1 MIKIGNVSYVNSY
14 PFQYGLD
21 SNSDFEIFKLV
32 PSAIANALENDEI
45 DVGLV
50 PLAAFIQHKNWVL
63 LSDFCI
69 GAMGEVKTVLLLSK
83 KQISEVKTICFDLE
97 SRSSNMLTK
106 VLCKNY
112 WKINPNEAPLKN
124 ADACVMIGDK
134 AFQDYS
140 EEYKYRY
147 DLSQE
152 WYNYAKLP
160 FVFAVWVSNK
170 PLFKDDV
177 RKLNDAL
184 QFGVEH
190 IDESIEKYKSSMK
203 ISPETAKDYLTQ
215 NISYPLDDEKR
226 KAIELFTKLSESI
239 K

>member
-32 PSAIANALENDEI
+32 PSAIAKALEEDEI

-50 PLAAFIQHKNWVL
+50 PLAAFIQHKDWSL

-69 GAMGEVKTVLLLSK
+69 GAMGEVKTVLLLSNK
-83 KQISEVKTICFDLE
+83 PISEVKTICFDLE
-97 SRSSNMLTK
+97 SRSSNMLTR

-112 WKINPNEAPLKN
+112 WKINPNEALLKD

-134 AFQDYS
+134 AFQNYS
-140 EEYKYRY
+140 DEYKYRY

-152 WYNYAKLP
+152 WYDFAKLP

-170 PLFKDDV
+170 ALFKDDI

-184 QFGVEH
+184 QFGVDH
-190 IDESIEKYKSSMK
+190 IDQSIGKYKSFMK
-203 ISPETAKDYLTQ
+203 ISPEVAKDYLTHH
-215 NISYPLDDEKR
+215 ISYILDDEKR